1 MHQRQSRS
9 RTGTHHILGKRMLA
23 KASLDVEIT
32 AGLVNGQAPEWVEL
46 IPAGPKVTGR
56 DGRSWVFDQGS
67 AQLVTNAF
75 VGRSI
80 DLPIDWEH
88 ATQRRAPQGQD
99 APAAGWITV
108 LQLRIGTLWGKVS
121 WTPRGRAQ
129 VEAREYRYLS
139 PVFDYETESRRI
151 VALVS
156 AGLANKPNLLLTAL
170 NNEQFGGSVER
181 QATAMNAEE
190 KRVAQMLGLSDL
202 EFTNTRDGATETA
215 GGAILSQL
223 ELGVIRALGVGQADY
238 LKTKLESL

>member
-1 MHQRQSRS
+1 
-9 RTGTHHILGKRMLA
+9 MLA
-23 KASLDVEIT
+23 KASLDVDIT
-32 AGLVNGQAPEWVEL
+32 AGLVNGHAPEWVEL

-56 DGRSWVFDQGS
+56 DGRSWVFDQTS

-75 VGRSI
+75 VARSI

-121 WTPRGRAQ
+121 WTPRGRSQ

-139 PVFDYETESRRI
+139 PVFDYETETGRI

-170 NNEQFGGSVER
+170 NNEQLVGSVER

-190 KRVAQMLGLSDL
+190 RRVAHMFGLSDY
-202 EFTNTRDGATETA
+202 EFTTTRDGPPDAV
-215 GGAILSQL
+215 GGASLSQL
-223 ELGVIRALGVGQADY
+223 ELDVIRTLGVGQADY
-238 LKTKLESL
+238 LKTKFESL

>member
-1 MHQRQSRS
+1 
-9 RTGTHHILGKRMLA
+9 MLA
-23 KASLDVEIT
+23 KASLDVDIA
-32 AGLVNGQAPEWVEL
+32 AGLINGQAPEWVEL

-56 DGRSWVFDQGS
+56 DGRSWVFDQASG
-67 AQLVTNAF
+67 QLVTTAF

-99 APAAGWITV
+99 APAAGWITL
-108 LQLRIGTLWGKVS
+108 LQLRIGALWGKVS

-139 PVFDYETESRRI
+139 PVFDYETETGRI

-181 QATAMNAEE
+181 QATAMSIEE
-190 KRVAQMLGLSDL
+190 RRVAQMFGLSDF
-202 EFTNTRDGATETA
+202 EFTTTRDGPPDAV
-215 GGAILSQL
+215 GGAISSPL
-223 ELGVIRALGVGQADY
+223 ELDVIRALGVSQADY
-238 LKTKLESL
+238 LKTKLESR

>member
-1 MHQRQSRS
+1 
-9 RTGTHHILGKRMLA
+9 MLA
-23 KASLDVEIT
+23 KASLDVDIA
-32 AGLVNGQAPEWVEL
+32 AGLINGQAPEWVEL

-56 DGRSWVFDQGS
+56 DGRSWVFDQASG
-67 AQLVTNAF
+67 QLVTTAF

-88 ATQRRAPQGQD
+88 ATQRRAPQGQE

-108 LQLRIGTLWGKVS
+108 LQLRIGALWGKVS

-139 PVFDYETESRRI
+139 PVFDYETETGRI

-170 NNEQFGGSVER
+170 NNEQFGRNVER
-181 QATAMNAEE
+181 KATTMNTEE
-190 KRVAQMLGLSDL
+190 RRVAQMFGLSDL
-202 EFTNTRDGATETA
+202 EFTTTRDGAPDLV
-215 GGAILSQL
+215 GGASLSQL
-223 ELGVIRALGVGQADY
+223 ELGVIRTLGVDQADY
-238 LKTKLESL
+238 LKTKLESF